1 MKRFLLF
8 VVLVFLF
15 VVGLW
20 GWKNRKGQ
28 AFLKPEKFTPAAAAA
43 IDPKQVEVLSALSDA
58 QTRLAEAVVPSVV
71 SITTAKRVLSEG
83 PLYLDPFIGRFYR
96 GIPQES
102 IQNALG
108 SGVVVSKEGHV
119 LTNYHVAAG
128 ADEIKVQLNDGRVEP
143 AQYIGGDSVA
153 DIAVLKIE
161 AAHVPPLPFGDSNQ
175 VKVGQIVFAIG
186 NPYGLHE
193 TVTDGIISATG
204 RRQMSDTGREYF
216 QTSAAINPGNSG
228 GPLVNLRGEVI
239 GINTWIA
246 SSSGGSQGLGFAI
259 PANSARRVMEAILK
273 KGRVQRGFLGVVI
286 QELTPELA
294 AKLQVPDTSGALIS
308 EITPGSP
315 AEKAG
320 LRRGDVIREVD
331 GESIR
336 SPQDFQAR
344 IAQAGVGST
353 IKLGIL
359 RGGKAMTIQAIT
371 SEQPAPRSIGSS
383 PGSQLPQPPRGPQVP
398 RSAPPSIVPQ
408 TPAPDQSGPNILS
421 GIQVAEITP
430 ERKSNLPSNARG
442 VMVTGIDPDSPAGQS
457 LQQGDVIEEINQ
469 QPVRSVQEYQA
480 IARTLGPADKVILFI
495 CRGKTRSF
503 VVLSPE

>member
-8 VVLVFLF
+8 VILVFLF

-20 GWKNRKGQ
+20 GWKKQQRPRST
-28 AFLKPEKFTPAAAAA
+28 PEKFTPAQTAT
-43 IDPKQVEVLSALSDA
+43 IDPKQVEVLSAMSDA
-58 QTRLAEAVVPSVV
+58 QTQLAEKVVPSVV
-71 SITTAKRVLSEG
+71 SITTAKRIRTEG
-83 PLYLDPFIGRFYR
+83 QLYVDPFFGRYFR
-96 GIPQES
+96 GVPQES

-108 SGVVVSKEGHV
+108 SGVVVSKEGHI

-143 AQYIGGDSVA
+143 ARYIGGDKEA
-153 DIAVLKIE
+153 DIAVLKMD
-161 AAHVPPLPFGDSNQ
+161 APNVPPLPLGDSNQ

-186 NPYGLHE
+186 NPYGFHE

-273 KGRVQRGFLGVVI
+273 HGHVQRGFLGVVI

-294 AKLQVPDTSGALIS
+294 SNLGAPDSHGALIAEVS
-308 EITPGSP
+308 PGSP
-315 AEKAG
+315 AEQAG
-320 LRRGDVIREVD
+320 LKRGDVVRELDGNSIQTVQELRSRITEAGPGAEIRI
-331 GESIR
+331 G
-336 SPQDFQAR
+336 F
-344 IAQAGVGST
+344 
-353 IKLGIL
+353 L
-359 RGGKAMTIQAIT
+359 RGGKSMTVTAKIA
-371 SEQPAPRSIGSS
+371 EQPAGQTQPI
-383 PGSQLPQPPRGPQVP
+383 PQQPNPQPFQAPQSP
-398 RSAPPSIVPQ
+398 LPPSAPIP
-408 TPAPDQSGPNILS
+408 PAQQGGPNVLGGVHVS
-421 GIQVAEITP
+421 EIPASRFET
-430 ERKSNLPSNARG
+430 LPRNAQG
-442 VMVTGIDPDSPAGQS
+442 VIITGVDSDSPASAS
-457 LQQGDVIEEINQ
+457 LQEGDVIEEINQ
-469 QPVRSVQEYQA
+469 KPIDSVKTYEA
-480 IARTLGPADKVILFI
+480 LAGSLGPTDKAILFI

-503 VVLSPE
+503 VLLSPQ

>member
-15 VVGLW
+15 VIGLW
-20 GWKNRKGQ
+20 GWKKQ
-28 AFLKPEKFTPAAAAA
+28 ELHSPAKPEKYTPAEAVK
-43 IDPKQVEVLSALSDA
+43 IDPKEVEVLSALSEA

-71 SITTAKRVLSEG
+71 SITTAKRIRTEG
-83 PLYLDPFIGRFYR
+83 RLFIDPFLGRYFR
-96 GIPQES
+96 GVPQES

-108 SGVVVSKEGHV
+108 SGVVVSKEGHI

-143 AQYIGGDSVA
+143 ARFIGGDQEA
-153 DIAVLKIE
+153 DIAVLKMD
-161 AAHVPPLPFGDSNQ
+161 APNVPPLPFGDSNE
-175 VKVGQIVFAIG
+175 VKVGQIVFAVG
-186 NPYGLHE
+186 NPYGFHE

-273 KGRVQRGFLGVVI
+273 QGRVQRGFLGVVI

-294 AKLQVPDTSGALIS
+294 SNLGVNDTAGALIS
-308 EITPGSP
+308 EVSPGSP

-320 LRRGDVIREVD
+320 LKRGDVVREINGTSVRTVQ
-331 GESIR
+331 ELR
-336 SPQDFQAR
+336 SK
-344 IAQAGVGST
+344 IVEAGVGAT
-353 IKLGIL
+353 IKIGFL
-359 RGGKAMTIQAIT
+359 RGGKPISVSAQI
-371 SEQPAPRSIGSS
+371 SEQPADLGL
-383 PGSQLPQPPRGPQVP
+383 QTPQPMLPPPQ
-398 RSAPPSIVPQ
+398 ATPPPQ
-408 TPAPDQSGPNILS
+408 MTPQPSMPQLGGPNILNGVHVS
-421 GIQVAEITP
+421 EIP
-430 ERKSNLPSNARG
+430 ANRFDSLPRNARG
-442 VMVTGIDPDSPAGQS
+442 VMVTRIDSDSGAAAS
-457 LQQGDVIEEINQ
+457 LQEGDVIEEINQ
-469 QPVRSVQEYQA
+469 QPVGSVKDYEA
-480 IARTLGPADKVILFI
+480 IAGKLGPTEKAILII

-503 VVLSPE
+503 VLLTPQ